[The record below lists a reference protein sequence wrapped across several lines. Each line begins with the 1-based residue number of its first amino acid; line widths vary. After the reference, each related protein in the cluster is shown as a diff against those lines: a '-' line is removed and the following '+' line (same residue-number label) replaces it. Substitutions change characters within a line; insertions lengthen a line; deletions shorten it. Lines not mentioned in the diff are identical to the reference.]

1 MNKRT
6 TGERIF
12 TVLNSMVLG
21 IIVFISLY
29 PLWHVMVASFSENT
43 EVLRHRGLMLWPV
56 GHMNLDAYNVVFQ
69 NTMDLRGYGN
79 TLFVVVMGCFIKN
92 I

>member
-1 MNKRT
+1 
-6 TGERIF
+6 
-12 TVLNSMVLG
+12 MVLV

-29 PLWHVMVASFSENT
+29 PLWHVMVASSSENT

-69 NTMDLRGYGN
+69 NPMVLRGYGN
-79 TLFVVVMGCFIKN
+79 TLFVVVMGCFIN
-92 I
+92 IIMTCIAA